1 MSPAREELFRRTQ
14 RDMMDQSLD
23 PKEITRRYQEYVKEL
38 GPAMAKEAS
47 GLGESIGAVNL
58 ATGGL
63 GNLTKMLESTL
74 ELGLKGQ
81 ADFNSK
87 LPNVVENTERLSKSQ
102 DKLRETTG
110 DVQVAFK
117 NYQAQLIVAL
127 TKPAEQMA
135 TQGVPGGPEFLANK
149 NMMKQ
154 LDDNFGLTVAGL
166 NKVGIM
172 LENIPTSIQNAANT
186 IAEKS
191 GSIFLDI
198 MKGITTRNPN
208 PSNPNV
214 NATTPNVE
222 YARGGVLRGP
232 DSGYQSGATFH
243 GNEAVI
249 PLGSGDTIAVDLRSP
264 SGLIES
270 AVQKAQDQAGMGN
283 KSTEAI
289 QTALQTLFDSPN
301 LMTRSMLELKQ
312 QLASD
317 NQMSQSIMKQYTDK
331 MDTLIDAVN
340 YNEDLLKR
348 IADNTA

>member
-1 MSPAREELFRRTQ
+1 
-14 RDMMDQSLD
+14 
-23 PKEITRRYQEYVKEL
+23 
-38 GPAMAKEAS
+38 
-47 GLGESIGAVNL
+47 
-58 ATGGL
+58 
-63 GNLTKMLESTL
+63 
-74 ELGLKGQ
+74 
-81 ADFNSK
+81 
-87 LPNVVENTERLSKSQ
+87 
-102 DKLRETTG
+102 
-110 DVQVAFK
+110 VAFK